1 MSHCE
6 HKTMTEYQICNR
18 CQTFVKIAQNA
29 RLMLQKRKE
38 YMDILLLDPT
48 VSEGRQMVLQ
58 DAVKNLERSVDFA
71 TQSGLW
77 D

>member
-1 MSHCE
+1 MNCD
-6 HKTMTEYQICNR
+6 HKTETEYGVCNR
-18 CQTFVKIAQNA
+18 CQAFAVIARNA

-38 YMDILLLDPT
+38 YMDVLLVDA
-48 VSEGRQMVLQ
+48 SASDEAQMALQ

-71 TQSGLW
+71 TQSNLW